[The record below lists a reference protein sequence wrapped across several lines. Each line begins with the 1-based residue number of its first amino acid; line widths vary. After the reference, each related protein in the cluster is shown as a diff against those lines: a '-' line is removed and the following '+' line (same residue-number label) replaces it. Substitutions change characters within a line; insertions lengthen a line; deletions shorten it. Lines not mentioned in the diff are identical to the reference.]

1 MCYNV
6 RSYQPAGVNMAYD
19 NLGRYNHTRILSDVR
34 DPYKASAESLAR
46 SVEDF
51 LYNTESHV
59 YANTKFLAW
68 AIAKFDAS
76 KQGSGHTWDSAEY
89 VDSQASIEY
98 LNPPFVHVG
107 DGVLEYRVE
116 YSRDQFNAGEV
127 PTSYDGT
134 QVKVYE
140 NHVEQV
146 IRPADEFTPEEN

>member
-1 MCYNV
+1 
-6 RSYQPAGVNMAYD
+6 MAYD
-19 NLGRYNHTRILSDVR
+19 NLGRYNHTRILSDVQ

-51 LYNTESHV
+51 LYNTQSPV

-76 KQGSGHTWDSAEY
+76 KQGSGRPWDRLDYE
-89 VDSQASIEY
+89 DSHDSIEY
-98 LNPPFVHVG
+98 LQPPFVHVG
-107 DGVLEYRVE
+107 DGVLEYRVQ
-116 YSRDQFNAGEV
+116 YSRDQWNNGEV
-127 PTSYDGT
+127 PTSYNGT